1 MTERNEKTKFLE
13 WFVGFAEGDGS
24 WQTEETKLQCRS
36 IFVIN
41 QKNPQVL
48 YKIKSKLGYGTI
60 TGPYSQKNPSG
71 TISTYYRYRVGDFEG
86 TRNLVEIFNGELVL
100 DKTRERFA
108 KYLEVQNRRACK
120 PTFNAPVIA
129 LIDSA
134 MEPSLS
140 HGWLSGF
147 IDAEGCFSHSFS
159 RNVSSD
165 EIASVKLRFTLPQ
178 KGEKRVFDYL
188 QSILGGSLGLEG
200 SEGYYRLEVSGQN
213 DLKRIIDYL
222 GQNGLYSVKSIALA
236 RFKKIYYRLTDGKFR
251 FRMLSRRSR
260 ARFVR
265 LCRDINKNL

>member
-147 IDAEGCFSHSFS
+147 IDAEGCFTYDFDKDTSSEEIS
-159 RNVSSD
+159 NVS
-165 EIASVKLRFTLPQ
+165 LRYTLTQ
-178 KGEKRVFDYL
+178 EGEKRVFDYL
-188 QSILGGSLGLEG
+188 QSILGGSLQH
-200 SEGYYRLEVSGQN
+200 SEGHYRLKVSARK
-213 DLKRIIDYL
+213 DLALIINYL
-222 GQNGLYSVKSIALA
+222 DKNRLYSVKSIALA
-236 RFKKIYYRLTDGKFR
+236 RFKKIYYRLTDGKFK
-251 FRMLSRRSR
+251 FRMLSRRSK

-265 LCRDINKNL
+265 LCRNINNGL